1 MEKNLDNQSNP
12 TSNDSRLAA
21 NPVDAPSWPT
31 EDEIRR
37 RAYENFLSRRREPG
51 HNVDDWQQAEQEL
64 IQENSHPLFG
74 HIGELQVS
82 LKRMKNGRGRV

>member
-37 RAYENFLSRRREPG
+37 RAYENFLSRRRELG
-51 HNVDDWQQAEQEL
+51 HDWQQAEQEL

-82 LKRMKNGRGRV
+82 LKRMKNGRGRE

>member
-12 TSNDSRLAA
+12 PSNDSRLAA
-21 NPVDAPSWPT
+21 HPVDAPSWPT

-37 RAYENFLSRRREPG
+37 RAYENFLSRRRELG
-51 HNVDDWQQAEQEL
+51 HDWQQAEQEL

-82 LKRMKNGRGRV
+82 LKRMKNGRGRE